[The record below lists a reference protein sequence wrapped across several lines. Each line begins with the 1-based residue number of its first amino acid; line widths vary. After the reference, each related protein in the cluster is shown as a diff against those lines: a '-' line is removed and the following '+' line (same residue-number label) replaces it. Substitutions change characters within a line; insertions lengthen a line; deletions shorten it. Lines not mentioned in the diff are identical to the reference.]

1 MLPSCKSLRR
11 PVQWLRDSVVA
22 TSYLQCNNFVANA
35 TECTSINFAQSRAAS
50 KFGRIQSSTS
60 AFLPSSPPFLSLSLS
75 LLCLRCSLSF
85 FPSFSS
91 HQHTNLTLNVRPRA
105 RRHAYSSRVFLTIN
119 DFTDGNKLHSM
130 TLMMLAGPKDVIL
143 TLIDWH
149 SNITL
154 KCFKKNLFS
163 VKFGCQ
169 STAFPYRF
177 LRTTIIMESCYVVY
191 FHRWKHC
198 RPIDR

>member
-1 MLPSCKSLRR
+1 MVPIYIFGIGNHHRVMLCSWFPSVRTLPSCKSLRR

-22 TSYLQCNNFVANA
+22 TSYLQCNNFVAKA

-91 HQHTNLTLNVRPRA
+91 HQQTNLTLNVRPRA
-105 RRHAYSSRVFLTIN
+105 RRHAYSSRVFLTI
-119 DFTDGNKLHSM
+119 
-130 TLMMLAGPKDVIL
+130 
-143 TLIDWH
+143 
-149 SNITL
+149 
-154 KCFKKNLFS
+154 
-163 VKFGCQ
+163 
-169 STAFPYRF
+169 
-177 LRTTIIMESCYVVY
+177 
-191 FHRWKHC
+191 C
-198 RPIDR
+198 RPATFSPMEINYIAWL